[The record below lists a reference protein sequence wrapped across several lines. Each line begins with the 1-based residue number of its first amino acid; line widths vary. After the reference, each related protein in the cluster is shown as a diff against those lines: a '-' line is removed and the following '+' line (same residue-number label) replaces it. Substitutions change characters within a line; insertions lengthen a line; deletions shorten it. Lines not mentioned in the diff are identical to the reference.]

1 MASRRV
7 SDSKDKRTRR
17 PPASTPE
24 ARENQL
30 ISKAIDLA
38 ERQLEDGSAS
48 AQVISHYLRLGSS
61 RERLEQDRLRMETEL
76 LEAKAENLAAA
87 RRTEELMGEALKA
100 FRSYSGQESEQDE
113 DEFDD

>member
-7 SDSKDKRTRR
+7 SDPEDKKTRR
-17 PPASTPE
+17 PPGSTLQ

-30 ISKAIDLA
+30 IAKAVDLA

-48 AQVISHYLRLGSS
+48 AQVISHYLKLGSS
-61 RERLEQDRLRMETEL
+61 REKLEQLRLQMETEL
-76 LEAKAENLAAA
+76 LAAKAENLASA

-100 FRSYSGQESEQDE
+100 FRTYSGQESEQDE
-113 DEFDD
+113 DDFDD